1 MEHKIDQEVLD
12 ELIAMIEN
20 HFGNEMRK
28 PEDASV
34 EEAAESPEAQISEG
48 PEMPNEDD
56 EDMRKLMEHYSRG

>member
-12 ELIAMIEN
+12 ELIAMIED
-20 HFGNEMRK
+20 HFGNEMKK
-28 PEDASV
+28 PEDQAA
-34 EEAAESPEAQISEG
+34 EEAAESPEMQASEG